1 MTIAHGHE
9 PRADART
16 HELRAHE
23 PTGPVAAALAEAE
36 AGEISNLTRGGQ
48 PVAAVVSMGQL
59 AESQATQDA
68 HDVPTAEAIRS
79 RPGPRIPHDVIEA
92 MMDASDEA
100 HDAMAAA
107 LDARSGEGL
116 SPDSVRELWET
127 VRIRRS
133 P

>member
-1 MTIAHGHE
+1 MAIAHDHE
-9 PRADART
+9 LTVDSRA

-23 PTGPVAAALAEAE
+23 PTGPVAAALADAE
-36 AGEISNLTRGGQ
+36 AGEISYLTRGGQ

-59 AESQATQDA
+59 AEFQAAQDSR
-68 HDVPTAEAIRS
+68 DVAEAEVIRA

-92 MMDASDEA
+92 MMDASDET

-107 LDARSGEGL
+107 LDASAGEDL
-116 SPDSVRELWET
+116 SPDSVRALWET
-127 VRIRRS
+127 VRARRS